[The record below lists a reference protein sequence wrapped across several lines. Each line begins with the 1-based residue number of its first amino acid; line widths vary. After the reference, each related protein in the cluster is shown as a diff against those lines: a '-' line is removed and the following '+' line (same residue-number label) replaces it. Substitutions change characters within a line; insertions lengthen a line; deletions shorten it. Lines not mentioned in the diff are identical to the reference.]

1 MTKYFKIES
10 THRHGCTETV
20 FWENDETDQSV
31 EEEISWRQA
40 SIVIE
45 VEEDGHTLESL
56 QKQTTVSDS
65 FEISFDTDNFV
76 VMEKEA
82 QGSTYQRYTNFTGIS
97 EEELNVLIDEKG
109 DLFSCGFTDT
119 GSEYKILGTAKV
131 TEVTSDWVSNGL

>member
-1 MTKYFKIES
+1 LNKVSLAKYYKIES

-20 FWENDETDQSV
+20 FWKNYETDQSV

-45 VEEDGHTLESL
+45 VEEEDGHTLESL
-56 QKQTTVSDS
+56 QKQTTVSDL
-65 FEISFDTDNFV
+65 FEISFDTDRFV
-76 VMEKEA
+76 VIDKET
-82 QGSTYQRYTNFTGIS
+82 QDSTYQRYADFKGIS
-97 EEELNVLIDEKG
+97 EEELNALIDEKG

-131 TEVTSDWVSNGL
+131 TEVN

>member
-1 MTKYFKIES
+1 MNKVSLAKYYKIES

-20 FWENDETDQSV
+20 FWKNYETDQSV

-45 VEEDGHTLESL
+45 VEEEDGHTLESL
-56 QKQTTVSDS
+56 QKQTTVSDL
-65 FEISFDTDNFV
+65 FEISFDTDRFV
-76 VMEKEA
+76 VIDKET
-82 QGSTYQRYTNFTGIS
+82 QDSTYQRYADFKGIS
-97 EEELNVLIDEKG
+97 EEELNALIDEKG

-131 TEVTSDWVSNGL
+131 TEVN